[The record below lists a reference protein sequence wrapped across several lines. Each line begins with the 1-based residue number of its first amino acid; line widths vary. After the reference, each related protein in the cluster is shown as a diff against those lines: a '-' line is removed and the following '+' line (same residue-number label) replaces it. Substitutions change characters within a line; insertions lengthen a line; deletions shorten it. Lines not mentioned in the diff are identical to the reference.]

1 MPKVSRKSLWR
12 FQKLPE
18 LARVHYALFC
28 QASAAHEC
36 IRRRDAAFCQTT
48 VDTSWTY
55 ILRRLCPHRTV
66 VGYSSLVAC
75 SCCGGGG
82 GCGSCTSCCD
92 VGTSSSGTATPLTVL
107 DLSRPSS
114 STVTVS
120 TPPSTTLR
128 AQPDNRRHQTP
139 PHSRSRAAAWWVT
152 LSSHPTR
159 VACAIKPVMVIME
172 RLKLETANFTH

>member
-1 MPKVSRKSLWR
+1 MPKVSRKSLWP

-75 SCCGGGG
+75 SCCCCGGGG
-82 GCGSCTSCCD
+82 CTSCCD

-128 AQPDNRRHQTP
+128 AQPGMRRHQTP
-139 PHSRSRAAAWWVT
+139 PPRSRAAAW
-152 LSSHPTR
+152 
-159 VACAIKPVMVIME
+159 
-172 RLKLETANFTH
+172 